1 MTQATSLLGLYGT
14 ALFCQAANATE
25 GAPDARCRTD
35 GQLRGPARPS
45 REVRAP
51 ARWYSSSFD
60 PAPAHL
66 DLTLDLAGPA
76 RVSASQVAEGVCP
89 PVHPDHAHAA
99 ATGREHI
106 LELCGIPSTRR
117 ATDFDQNQGLHVNYV
132 FD

>member
-1 MTQATSLLGLYGT
+1 MPGAGLMVNYGVRHAPRGKSARQLGGT
-14 ALFCQAANATE
+14 RVPLT
-25 GAPDARCRTD
+25 GTGSP
-35 GQLRGPARPS
+35 GL
-45 REVRAP
+45 
-51 ARWYSSSFD
+51 D
-60 PAPAHL
+60 P
-66 DLTLDLAGPA
+66 GSGWPA

-106 LELCGIPSTRR
+106 FELCGIPSTRR